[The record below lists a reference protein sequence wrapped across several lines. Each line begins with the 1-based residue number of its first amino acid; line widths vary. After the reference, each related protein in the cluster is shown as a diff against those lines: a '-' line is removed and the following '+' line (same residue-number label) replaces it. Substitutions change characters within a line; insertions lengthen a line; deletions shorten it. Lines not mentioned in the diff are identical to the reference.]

1 MATETIDQKTL
12 AQLVEAGAVHAAHIV
27 GHGNGWTMAAKYG
40 LTERFLAAKRG
51 DVRVFRKL
59 ETLVRFLRELGIS
72 RFDVDATGYDPDAVE
87 RTTRPDRSAALKEAH
102 AARAYD
108 KWFREQ
114 VQQAL
119 DDPRA
124 SIPHAEVKA
133 EFAARREA
141 LRQRAAKRG
150 GNA

>member
-1 MATETIDQKTL
+1 MSAQTIDQKTL
-12 AQLVEAGAVHAAHIV
+12 TQLVEAGAVRAAHVV

-40 LTERFLAAKRG
+40 LTERFLSAKRG

-59 ETLVRFLRELGIS
+59 ETLVAFLRELGIS
-72 RFDVDATGYDPDAVE
+72 HFDVDAANYDPHSAE

-108 KWFREQ
+108 QWFRGQ

-119 DDPRA
+119 DDPRTSLA
-124 SIPHAEVKA
+124 HTEVKA
-133 EFAARREA
+133 DFAKRRAA
-141 LRQRAAKRG
+141 LRQRAAKQG
-150 GNA
+150 SNA